1 MRYTI
6 QRPATIWIETVVEAD
21 SLEEATDLA
30 DEDFNSGDYAEM
42 IETWSINFDRIWT
55 QDEMGKETY
64 E

>member
-42 IETWSINFDRIWT
+42 IQTWSINFDRIWT
-55 QDEMGKETY
+55 QDETGKETY